1 MDKEEAEEKK
11 RTDKKWVVK
20 RGIKR
25 PTLFFINKALQK
37 AVFEMFKIVCIRN
50 DFIFNPLIWAY
61 IMRAMEILS
70 PKLKTFLATLGKTF
84 HKKKA
89 IQEQL
94 LL

>member
-1 MDKEEAEEKK
+1 MDKEEAGEKNQ
-11 RTDKKWVVK
+11 TDKKWVVK